1 MMPRDAATPPP
12 GEEDGGSVRGWPRR
26 LLAAGLLLVLGLV
39 ATELFVAAYAE
50 NQRQRLREQT
60 VLHVAAMR
68 AQMESAL
75 DSTAFLAQG
84 LVAYIKSVH
93 TIDRGHVDAALRALV
108 QADRRIRN
116 IGLAPD
122 NVLSYIYPLRGNEA
136 ALGLDYRKVPSQW
149 PSVERAIRQ
158 RSALLAGPVNLVQG
172 GRGVICRTPVFLDD
186 GRYWGMI
193 SVVIDLDLLLS
204 DIQLRDTVDGLRYFL
219 RGDNAG
225 AAQAS
230 DLIVGSPEVLRDDP
244 VSMPL
249 TVPGGHWTLA
259 AVPVAGWAV
268 PRWETIAL
276 RVAGAILSLV
286 LAASCWLLLW
296 GRAVARLHNARLA
309 ALNRQLNA
317 ANLQLAEVT
326 RKDEL
331 TGVAN
336 RRGFDEIYARDWTHC
351 RRQQA
356 PLSVLM
362 IDIDYFK
369 QINDRHGHAV
379 GDACL
384 VEVARRL
391 TGAVRRAGDLLARYG
406 GEEFVVLSPQLD
418 HAGALE
424 LGERL
429 RAAVNVPCTVVHGG
443 ESLHVPISVSVGVAT
458 AIPMGMNGPD
468 DLLGAADSALYRA
481 KRGGRNQVASTPR
494 LAPSDKVVEMPPR
507 LQK

>member
-1 MMPRDAATPPP
+1 MTRETGTPPP
-12 GEEDGGSVRGWPRR
+12 GVDGGSARARGWPRR
-26 LLAAGLLLVLGLV
+26 LLAAGALLLLGLV
-39 ATELFVAAYAE
+39 ATESFVAAYAE

-60 VLHVAAMR
+60 VLHVAAVR
-68 AQMESAL
+68 AQIESAL
-75 DSTAFLAQG
+75 NSTAFLAQG
-84 LVAYIKSVH
+84 LVAYIKSVQA
-93 TIDRGHVDAALRALV
+93 IDRGHVDAALRAVV

-116 IGLAPD
+116 VGLAPD
-122 NVLSYIYPLRGNEA
+122 NVLSYVYPLRGNEA
-136 ALGLDYRKVPSQW
+136 ALHLDYRKLPSQW

-158 RSALLAGPVNLVQG
+158 RGSLLAGPVNLVQG
-172 GRGVICRTPVFLDD
+172 GRGIICRTPVFLDD

-193 SVVIDLDLLLS
+193 AVVIDLDALLS
-204 DIQLRDTVDGLRYFL
+204 DIRLRDTVDGLHYFL
-219 RGDNAG
+219 RGDNSG
-225 AAQAS
+225 ATQVS
-230 DLIVGSPEVLRDDP
+230 DIIVGSPDVLRDDP

-259 AVPVAGWAV
+259 AVPAAGWAV
-268 PRWETIAL
+268 PQWQTIAL
-276 RVAGAILSLV
+276 RLAGATLSLI
-286 LAASCWLLLW
+286 LAGACWLLLW
-296 GRAVARLHNARLA
+296 GRAVARLHSTRLA
-309 ALNRQLNA
+309 ALNRQLSA

-369 QINDRHGHAV
+369 QINDRHGHVV
-379 GDACL
+379 GDTCL

-391 TGAVRRAGDLLARYG
+391 TGAIRRAGDLLARYG

-429 RAAVNVPCTVVHGG
+429 RAAVNVPCTVVRGG
-443 ESLHVPISVSVGVAT
+443 ESIHVPISVSVGVAT

-481 KRGGRNQVASTPR
+481 KQGGRNQVASAPR
-494 LAPSDKVVEMPPR
+494 LAQSDKVVEMPPR

>member
-230 DLIVGSPEVLRDDP
+230 DLIVGSPEVLR
-244 VSMPL
+244 
-249 TVPGGHWTLA
+249 
-259 AVPVAGWAV
+259 
-268 PRWETIAL
+268 
-276 RVAGAILSLV
+276 
-286 LAASCWLLLW
+286 
-296 GRAVARLHNARLA
+296 
-309 ALNRQLNA
+309 
-317 ANLQLAEVT
+317 
-326 RKDEL
+326 
-331 TGVAN
+331 
-336 RRGFDEIYARDWTHC
+336 
-351 RRQQA
+351 
-356 PLSVLM
+356 
-362 IDIDYFK
+362 
-369 QINDRHGHAV
+369 
-379 GDACL
+379 
-384 VEVARRL
+384 
-391 TGAVRRAGDLLARYG
+391 
-406 GEEFVVLSPQLD
+406 
-418 HAGALE
+418 
-424 LGERL
+424 
-429 RAAVNVPCTVVHGG
+429 
-443 ESLHVPISVSVGVAT
+443 
-458 AIPMGMNGPD
+458 
-468 DLLGAADSALYRA
+468 
-481 KRGGRNQVASTPR
+481 
-494 LAPSDKVVEMPPR
+494 
-507 LQK
+507 